1 LEVVARLKT
10 VRASPRKLR
19 LLTRAVNGMKVDD
32 ALDILRF
39 TPTPLAQMVSKTVLS
54 ATANAENNF
63 QMNRDNLVI
72 VKIHADEGPRLK
84 RFRAK
89 PRGRI
94 GRIIK
99 PTSHLTVTI
108 DEVEEEETGG
118 RVQSEA
124 KEEDA

>member
-1 LEVVARLKT
+1 MEVVARLKT

-19 LLTRAVNGMKVDD
+19 LLTRAVKGMRVDD
-32 ALDILRF
+32 ALDVLRF
-39 TPTPLAQMVSKTVLS
+39 TPTPLAQLVSKTVQS

-89 PRGRI
+89 PRGRV
-94 GRIIK
+94 GRITK
-99 PTSHLTVTI
+99 PTSHLTVVI
-108 DEVEEEETGG
+108 DEVEEEEI
-118 RVQSEA
+118 
-124 KEEDA
+124 KEEIQNVIEAEEA

>member
-1 LEVVARLKT
+1 MEVVARLKT